1 MSESRP
7 RGNGNRRAVGRRAE
21 DQAAEFLRGLGFT
34 IVTRNYTVKGG
45 ELDLVAVDGD
55 ELVFIEVR
63 QRRGAVGAPEESL
76 GPKKAGRLRVAARAY
91 LAALS
96 LDNANAQAIKKLE
109 PMLGEGVMVGRTVGG
124 T

>member
-1 MSESRP
+1 MSESRS
-7 RGNGNRRAVGRRAE
+7 RGSGNRRAVGRQAE

-91 LAALS
+91 LAEIGEPERTFRF
-96 LDNANAQAIKKLE
+96 DVVAIDEAGLRHHRGAF
-109 PMLGEGVMVGRTVGG
+109 GE
-124 T
+124 